1 MIKKIARLSITA
13 LGMAAG
19 VGIWAA
25 VLRFINK
32 SSYYLPGNYQDW
44 VNPLV
49 FVIAALVFGIIFFII
64 APFLINGFTRLVK
77 NIEKKLAK
85 ISMSEI
91 IPGVIGL
98 IVGLLISYLL
108 SGLIK
113 YSPASWLA
121 FTINAL
127 IYITFSFLGVRI
139 AVNRKSEIS
148 LGNLFEGNGKSKN
161 KGIRPLILDTS
172 VIIDGRIYDICKTGI
187 VEGTLV
193 IPDFVLVEL
202 RHIADSS
209 DDLKRSRGRRG
220 LDVLNMIQKEAELN
234 VVVKQT
240 EYDDAIEVDSKLL
253 KLARDINGK
262 IVTNDFN
269 LNKVATVQGVGVVNI
284 NDLANAVKP
293 IALPGETMTV
303 TIIKDGKEP
312 TQGIAYLDDGTM
324 IVVEDGKGKVGKTFK
339 VIVTSVLQTSAG
351 RMIFAK
357 IA

>member
-1 MIKKIARLSITA
+1 MIKKIARLAITA
-13 LGMAAG
+13 LGIAAG
-19 VGIWAA
+19 IGIWAA
-25 VLRFINK
+25 VMQFFSERP
-32 SSYYLPGNYQDW
+32 YYLPGNYQYW
-44 VNPLV
+44 INPLV
-49 FVIAALVFGIIFFII
+49 YVISALVFGIIFFIL
-64 APFLINGFTRLVK
+64 APFVINGFTRLVK
-77 NIEKKLAK
+77 NIEKKLSS
-85 ISMSEI
+85 ISMSDI
-91 IPGVIGL
+91 IPGVMGL

-127 IYITFSFLGVRI
+127 IYVTFSFLGIRI

-148 LGNLFEGNGKSKN
+148 LGSLFEGGKTKAS
-161 KGIRPLILDTS
+161 GIRPLILDTS

-187 VEGTLV
+187 LDGTLV
-193 IPDFVLVEL
+193 IPEFVLVEL

-220 LDVLNMIQKEAELN
+220 LDVLNMIQKELDME
-234 VVVKQT
+234 VTIKQT
-240 EYDDAIEVDSKLL
+240 NYDESMEVDSMLL
-253 KLARDINGK
+253 KLAKEIGGK
-262 IVTNDFN
+262 VVTNDFN

>member
-1 MIKKIARLSITA
+1 MIKKIARLAITA
-13 LGMAAG
+13 LGMGAG
-19 VGIWAA
+19 VGLWAA
-25 VLRFINK
+25 VMQFFNTRP
-32 SSYYLPGNYQDW
+32 YYLPGNYQDW
-44 VNPLV
+44 INPLV
-49 FVIAALVFGIIFFII
+49 YVIAALVFGIIFFII
-64 APFLINGFTRLVK
+64 APFIINGFTRLVK
-77 NIEKKLAK
+77 NIEKKLSK
-85 ISMSEI
+85 ISMGDI

-127 IYITFSFLGVRI
+127 VYVTFSFLGIRI

-148 LGNLFEGNGKSKN
+148 LGNLFEGGKTKHKHS
-161 KGIRPLILDTS
+161 RPLILDTS

-187 VEGTLV
+187 IDGTV
-193 IPDFVLVEL
+193 IIPDFVLVEL
-202 RHIADSS
+202 RHIADSA

-220 LDVLNMIQKEAELN
+220 LDVLNMIQKELDLQ
-234 VVVKQT
+234 VIIKQT
-240 EYDDAIEVDSKLL
+240 DYDENMEVDSKLL
-253 KLARDINGK
+253 KLAKDTGGK
-262 IVTNDFN
+262 VVTNDFN

-339 VIVTSVLQTSAG
+339 VTVTSVLQTSAG
-351 RMIFAK
+351 RMIFAR

>member
-1 MIKKIARLSITA
+1 MIKKIARLTITA

-19 VGIWAA
+19 IGIWAA
-25 VLRFINK
+25 VIRFF
-32 SSYYLPGNYQDW
+32 STRPYYLPGNYQDW
-44 VNPLV
+44 INPLV
-49 FVIAALVFGIIFFII
+49 YIIAALFFGIIFFII
-64 APFLINGFTRLVK
+64 APFMINGFTRLVK
-77 NIEKKLAK
+77 NIEKKLSA

-127 IYITFSFLGVRI
+127 IYVTFSFLGVRI

-148 LGNLFEGNGKSKN
+148 LGSLFEGGKTKSSK
-161 KGIRPLILDTS
+161 GTRPLILDTS

-187 VEGTLV
+187 IDGTII
-193 IPDFVLVEL
+193 IPEFVLVEL
-202 RHIADSS
+202 RHIADSA
-209 DDLKRSRGRRG
+209 DDLKRGRGRRG
-220 LDVLNMIQKEAELN
+220 LDVLNMIQKELDLD
-234 VVVKQT
+234 VIIKQT
-240 EYDDAIEVDSKLL
+240 SYDDGMEVDSLLL
-253 KLARDINGK
+253 KLAKETGGK
-262 IVTNDFN
+262 VVTNDFN

-293 IALPGETMTV
+293 IALPGETLTV

-339 VIVTSVLQTSAG
+339 VIVTSAAYCRPQQGV
-351 RMIFAK
+351 
-357 IA
+357 

>member
-1 MIKKIARLSITA
+1 MIKKTARLVITA

-19 VGIWAA
+19 AGIW
-25 VLRFINK
+25 VSVIRFID
-32 SSYYLPGNYQDW
+32 SRPFLLPGSYHDW
-44 VNPLV
+44 VNPLAYIV
-49 FVIAALVFGIIFFII
+49 ASLLFGIIFFLI
-64 APFLINGFTRLVK
+64 APFIINGFSRLIRS
-77 NIEKKLAK
+77 IEKRLAK
-85 ISMSEI
+85 ISMSDI
-91 IPGVIGL
+91 VPGVMGL

-113 YSPASWLA
+113 NSPASWLT
-121 FTINAL
+121 FTITAL
-127 IYITFSFLGVRI
+127 IYITFAFLGIRI
-139 AVNRKSEIS
+139 AVNRKNEIS
-148 LGNLFEGNGKSKN
+148 FGSMFEGGKGKH
-161 KGIRPLILDTS
+161 KALHPLVLDTS

-187 VEGTLV
+187 IDGTLV

-202 RHIADSS
+202 RHIADSA

-220 LDVLNMIQKEAELN
+220 LDVLNMIQKELDLN
-234 VVVKQT
+234 VVIRQT
-240 EYDDAIEVDSKLL
+240 DYEDSMEVDSKLL
-253 KLARDINGK
+253 KLAHDLGGK

-284 NDLANAVKP
+284 NDFANAVKP

-351 RMIFAK
+351 RMIFAR

>member
-19 VGIWAA
+19 IGLWAA
-25 VLRFINK
+25 VMQFFNERP
-32 SSYYLPGNYQDW
+32 YYLPGNYQDW

-49 FVIAALVFGIIFFII
+49 YVIAALVFGIIFFII
-64 APFLINGFTRLVK
+64 APFVINGFTRLVK
-77 NIEKKLAK
+77 NIEKKLSS

-91 IPGVIGL
+91 IPGVFGL
-98 IVGLLISYLL
+98 ITGLLISYLL

-113 YSPASWLA
+113 YSPTSWLA

-127 IYITFSFLGVRI
+127 IYVTFSFLGIRI
-139 AVNRKSEIS
+139 AVNRKNEIS
-148 LGNLFEGNGKSKN
+148 LRSLFEGEKTKSK
-161 KGIRPLILDTS
+161 GTRPLILDTS

-187 VEGTLV
+187 IDGTLV
-193 IPDFVLVEL
+193 IPEFVLVEL
-202 RHIADSS
+202 RHIADSA

-220 LDVLNMIQKEAELN
+220 LDVLNMIQKELDMDVIIN
-234 VVVKQT
+234 QT
-240 EYDDAIEVDSKLL
+240 DYDDSLEVDSKLL
-253 KLARDINGK
+253 KLAKDTGGK

-269 LNKVATVQGVGVVNI
+269 LNKVAAVQGVGVVNI

-293 IALPGETMTV
+293 IALPGEAMTV